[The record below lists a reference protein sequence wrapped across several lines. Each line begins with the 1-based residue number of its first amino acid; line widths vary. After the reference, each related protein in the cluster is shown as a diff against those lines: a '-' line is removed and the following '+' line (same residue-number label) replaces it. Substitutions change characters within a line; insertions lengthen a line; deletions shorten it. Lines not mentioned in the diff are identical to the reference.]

1 MGAARQ
7 NEGEGN
13 DNPMGRYT
21 GPSCRLCRRSGEK
34 LFLKGDKC
42 FTPRCAFEK
51 RRNPPGDV
59 SRRRRRPT
67 DYAVHL
73 REKQKAKY
81 IYGVME
87 GQFRRYMTTAFN
99 TPGVTGI
106 NLLRTLERRLDNV
119 VFQLGFADSRKQARQ
134 SVMHGHFRVNGV
146 KTDVPSFQVS
156 PGDVLSWKESI
167 KTTDFYAARIDG
179 VPKRPVPAW
188 LSLDSGEMVGT
199 VVSLP
204 SDEDL
209 QAIVDSR
216 LIVEFYSR

>member
-1 MGAARQ
+1 
-7 NEGEGN
+7 
-13 DNPMGRYT
+13 MGRYT

-99 TPGVTGI
+99 TPGVTGM

-119 VFQLGFADSRKQARQ
+119 VFQFGFADSRKQARQ
-134 SVMHGHFRVNGV
+134 SVLHGHFRVNGV

-156 PGDVLSWKESI
+156 PGDVLSWKESL
-167 KTTDFYAARIDG
+167 KATDFYAGRIDG

-188 LSLDSGEMVGT
+188 LSLDSGEMIGT

>member
-1 MGAARQ
+1 
-7 NEGEGN
+7 
-13 DNPMGRYT
+13 MGRYT

-87 GQFRRYMTTAFN
+87 GQFRRYMTEAFN
-99 TPGVTGI
+99 TPGVTGM

-119 VFQLGFADSRKQARQ
+119 VFQLGFSDSRK
-134 SVMHGHFRVNGV
+134 HLPGNGTLPV
-146 KTDVPSFQVS
+146 RTHKQYHHN
-156 PGDVLSWKESI
+156 LI
-167 KTTDFYAARIDG
+167 KG
-179 VPKRPVPAW
+179 
-188 LSLDSGEMVGT
+188 
-199 VVSLP
+199 
-204 SDEDL
+204 SDEGE
-209 QAIVDSR
+209 QRS
-216 LIVEFYSR
+216 